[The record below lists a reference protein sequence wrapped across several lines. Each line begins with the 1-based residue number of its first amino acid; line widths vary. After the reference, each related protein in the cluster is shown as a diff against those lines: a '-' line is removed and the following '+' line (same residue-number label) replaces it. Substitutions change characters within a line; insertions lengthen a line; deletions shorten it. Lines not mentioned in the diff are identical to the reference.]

1 MVAVLAQLQLVPCTG
16 PRMYQSSRW
25 KHSYARRPQVVYT
38 LLAKCSGIAKALVHQ
53 TPLPKGKLNFIL
65 LSRTSYSCHQKNS
78 FMFRIFFP
86 HTTKKT
92 SWIFL
97 QKFQVV
103 SIFIAPDRA
112 VDELRSRC
120 SASASSAVGW
130 WVGIPLEAT
139 RRAPD
144 PVIYRATTPLIE
156 VITIPVTRFR

>member
-78 FMFRIFFP
+78 FMFRIFFSAHNKENVMNFP
-86 HTTKKT
+86 PEISGGVDLHCTRPCCRWT
-92 SWIFL
+92 SQSL
-97 QKFQVV
+97 LGV
-103 SIFIAPDRA
+103 SFKCCRLMGRDPSWSYKAGP
-112 VDELRSRC
+112 RS
-120 SASASSAVGW
+120 SY
-130 WVGIPLEAT
+130 I
-139 RRAPD
+139 
-144 PVIYRATTPLIE
+144 
-156 VITIPVTRFR
+156 